1 MKILTLI
8 LTLFVSSTLF
18 GADKILHQ
26 QMTDIINGYNLQRQ
40 SLNPNRAV
48 VYFSHRD
55 LRDNIDYQEVLID
68 SNDISDGYFEITRPT
83 TTRLGRVVPAA
94 LNNCQA
100 DVGTV
105 TIQPTK
111 LTVYVHKFPVIIF
124 CQSTDGSYR
133 EAYHTIEKP

>member
-1 MKILTLI
+1 MKVLTLLI
-8 LTLFVSSTLF
+8 SLAFSSMSF

-26 QMTDIINGYNLQRQ
+26 QMTDILNGYNLQRQ
-40 SLNPNRAV
+40 SLNPNKAV

-55 LRDNIDYQEVLID
+55 LRDNIDYQEVIID

-105 TIQPTK
+105 TVQPNK
-111 LTVYVHKFPVIIF
+111 LTVYVHKFPVVIY
-124 CQSTDGSYR
+124 CQNTDGSYR
-133 EAYHTIEKP
+133 ESFHTIEKP